1 MLSLKV
7 LRRRISSIRSTQQIT
22 RAMYMVSAAR
32 LRRAQER
39 ILEARPY
46 ADKLR
51 EVIQDLYRRA
61 ERPYHPLMEPRELR
75 RVEMLVFSTE
85 KGLCGSYNANL
96 FREVERFLQEKP
108 WEVTF
113 TVVGRKGWDYL
124 RKRYPDRIKRSYV
137 EQFKAPSMEASRT
150 LASPLIEDFL
160 KGEVDG
166 VFLAYNYFRSP
177 LFQPPRI
184 ERLIPLKVLEE
195 EEEGA
200 IFEPLTLPVEPIY
213 EPSPQEL
220 FSRLL
225 PRFIEAMVYR
235 AWLEH
240 FAGEHGAR
248 MTAMDN
254 ATKNAQELIE
264 KLTLLYNKAR
274 QASIT
279 KEVTEI
285 ASAAEALKAQ
295 RA

>member
-1 MLSLKV
+1 MLSLKL
-7 LRRRISSIRSTQQIT
+7 LRRRIASVRSTQQIT

-39 ILEARPY
+39 IINARPY
-46 ADKLR
+46 AEKLR
-51 EVIQDLYRRA
+51 EVITHLFERA

-75 RVEMLVFSTE
+75 RVEILLLSTE
-85 KGLCGSYNANL
+85 KGLCGSYNINL
-96 FREVERFLQEKP
+96 FREVERLMARED
-108 WEVTF
+108 WEVSF
-113 TVVGRKGWDYL
+113 TILGRKGWDYF
-124 RKRYPDRIKRSYV
+124 RRRYPERIKRSYV
-137 EQFKAPSMEASRT
+137 EQFRHLDYEVART
-150 LASPLIEDFL
+150 LAGELIGDFL

-177 LFQPPRI
+177 LSQPPRI
-184 ERLIPLKVLEE
+184 ERLLPLEVPETEE
-195 EEEGA
+195 V
-200 IFEPLTLPVEPIY
+200 PLTEPIAFPVEHIY
-213 EPSPQEL
+213 EPEPGEL

-225 PRFIEAMVYR
+225 PRFIEVMIHR
-235 AWLEH
+235 ALLEH
-240 FAGEHGAR
+240 TAGEHGAR

-254 ATKNAQELIE
+254 ATKNAEELIE

-285 ASAAEALKAQ
+285 SSTAEALKAQ